1 MGRALALSGQQLKP
15 NIKPDDRGC
24 DEVNKFLGNKAAIL
38 LFILPALL
46 LYTVM
51 VFYPILQTF
60 IRSMYEWD
68 GLTEGTFIWF
78 DNYKALFQDSLF
90 YTSVYNGLIFAAI
103 ITVTQIGIGSIL
115 AFAIADAKFK
125 GRKILRI
132 SFFIPVVLSITVVC
146 QLWMSIYNGEYGL
159 INKVFEMLGL
169 EYRQDWL
176 TSSKTAI
183 IAIAFVN
190 AWQYMGY
197 HFALL
202 LAGAKSVPE
211 QYMEAARID
220 GATKLQ
226 AIMKINI
233 PMMAETYKFCLVF
246 AVTGGLNAFANMYI
260 MTSGGP
266 GTSTYTLTY
275 LMYRS
280 AFRVGEFGYGSAAAA
295 ILVIECL
302 IATLII
308 NRLIARERISY

>member
-1 MGRALALSGQQLKP
+1 M
-15 NIKPDDRGC
+15 
-24 DEVNKFLGNKAAIL
+24 NKFLGNKTAIL
-38 LFILPALL
+38 LFIMPALL

-51 VFYPILQTF
+51 VFYPIAQTF
-60 IRSMYEWD
+60 FRSMYEWD
-68 GLTEGTFIWF
+68 GLSEGTFIWF
-78 DNYKALFQDSLF
+78 DNYTRLFQDSLF
-90 YTSVYNGLIFAAI
+90 FTSVYNGLIFAVI
-103 ITVTQIGIGSIL
+103 ITITQIGIGSIL
-115 AFAIADAKFK
+115 AFAVADTKFK

-146 QLWMSIYNGEYGL
+146 QLWLSIYNGEYGL
-159 INKVFEMLGL
+159 INKVFELLGL
-169 EYRQDWL
+169 EYKQDWL
-176 TSSKTAI
+176 SSSKSAI

-202 LAGAKSVPE
+202 LAGVKSVPE

-226 AIMKINI
+226 AILKINI
-233 PMMAETYKFCLVF
+233 PMMAESYKFCLVF
-246 AVTGGLNAFANMYI
+246 AITGGLNAFANMFI

>member
-1 MGRALALSGQQLKP
+1 M
-15 NIKPDDRGC
+15 
-24 DEVNKFLGNKAAIL
+24 NKFLGNKTAIL

-46 LYTVM
+46 LYSVM
-51 VFYPILQTF
+51 VFYPIMQTF
-60 IRSMYEWD
+60 FRSMYEWD

-78 DNYKALFQDSLF
+78 DNYKRLFEDRLF
-90 YTSVYNGLIFAAI
+90 FTSVYNGLIFALI
-103 ITVTQIGIGSIL
+103 ITVTQIGIGSVL
-115 AFAIADAKFK
+115 AFAVADMKFR

-132 SFFIPVVLSITVVC
+132 AFFIPVVLSITVVC
-146 QLWMSIYNGEYGL
+146 QLWLSIYNGEYGL
-159 INKVFEMLGL
+159 INRIFDMLGL
-169 EYRQDWL
+169 SYRQDWL
-176 TSSKTAI
+176 SSGKTAI

-202 LAGAKSVPE
+202 LAGVKSVPE

-226 AIMKINI
+226 AIWKINI

-246 AVTGGLNAFANMYI
+246 AVTGGLNAFANMFI

-302 IATLII
+302 LATLII
-308 NRLIARERISY
+308 NRFIARERLTY

>member
-1 MGRALALSGQQLKP
+1 M
-15 NIKPDDRGC
+15 
-24 DEVNKFLGNKAAIL
+24 NKFLGNKTAIL

-46 LYTVM
+46 LYSVM
-51 VFYPILQTF
+51 VFYPIVQTF
-60 IRSMYEWD
+60 FRSLYEWD

-78 DNYKALFQDSLF
+78 DNYKRLFEDRLF
-90 YTSVYNGLIFAAI
+90 FTSVYNGLIFALI
-103 ITVTQIGIGSIL
+103 ITVTQIGIGTVL
-115 AFAIADAKFK
+115 AFAVADMKFK
-125 GRKILRI
+125 GRRILRI
-132 SFFIPVVLSITVVC
+132 AFFIPVVLSITVVC
-146 QLWMSIYNGEYGL
+146 QLWLSIYNADYGL
-159 INKVFEMLGL
+159 INRVFDMLGL
-169 EYRQDWL
+169 SYRQDWL
-176 TSSKTAI
+176 SSSKTAI

-202 LAGAKSVPE
+202 LAGVKSVPE

-226 AIMKINI
+226 AIWKINI

-246 AVTGGLNAFANMYI
+246 AITGGLNAFANMFI

-295 ILVIECL
+295 ILVLECL
-302 IATLII
+302 LATLII
-308 NRLIARERISY
+308 NRFIARERLTY